1 VPSYNF
7 LMIRDYTIGSLA
19 AAAPYEIGDALEHGD
34 IIRFPACPFPL
45 PPAEDIALLRDEL
58 PRRLN
63 TKNVSYHPESDRVHG
78 IQDSDRLRDSA
89 LRVLK
94 AHSATI
100 EEFLRRVI
108 PHLVTGWTVGTSSFR
123 PIQEK
128 GRNLKPHASNEL
140 VHIDAG
146 AYGATNGD
154 RILRVFV
161 NVNTHEDRVWA
172 TKGTF
177 AEVYAKYAAAAGIDG
192 RHRLEKTPLGHLR
205 TGLLRG
211 LVASGIKEAMVADS
225 SPYDRL
231 MRRFH
236 NYMKDTPA
244 FQARDADYREIR
256 FPPGCAWMVFTD
268 TASHASISGQHALVN
283 TFIIRLAQC
292 RLQDAAP
299 LNILRT
305 GRAA

>member
-1 VPSYNF
+1 
-7 LMIRDYTIGSLA
+7 MIRDYTDQDLA
-19 AAAPYEIGDALEHGD
+19 QIPRFEIGDALERGE
-34 IIRFPACPFPL
+34 IIRFPRSPFPL
-45 PPAEDIALLRDEL
+45 PPTADLALLRDEL
-58 PRRLN
+58 PKQLN

-78 IQDSDRLRDSA
+78 VREHPELREVA
-89 LRVLK
+89 YRFLK
-94 AHSATI
+94 AHSEAV
-100 EEFLRRVI
+100 EAFLKRVI
-108 PHLVTGWTVGTSSFR
+108 PHLTEGWMVGTSSFR

-128 GRNLKPHASNEL
+128 GRDLKPHASNEL

-154 RILRVFV
+154 RILRFFV
-161 NVNTHEDRVWA
+161 NVSTNEDRVWA

-177 AEVYAKYAAAAGIDG
+177 SQLYAKYASAAGIAG
-192 RHRLEKTPLGHLR
+192 RHKVEKGALGHMR
-205 TGLLRG
+205 TALLRS
-211 LVASGIKEAMVADS
+211 LVAAGVKEALVADS

-236 NYMKDTPA
+236 NYMKDTPS
-244 FQARDADYREIR
+244 FQARDADYHELR

-268 TASHASISGQHALVN
+268 TASHASVSGQHALVN
-283 TFIIRLAQC
+283 TFIVRLSQC

-299 LNILRT
+299 LSILRT